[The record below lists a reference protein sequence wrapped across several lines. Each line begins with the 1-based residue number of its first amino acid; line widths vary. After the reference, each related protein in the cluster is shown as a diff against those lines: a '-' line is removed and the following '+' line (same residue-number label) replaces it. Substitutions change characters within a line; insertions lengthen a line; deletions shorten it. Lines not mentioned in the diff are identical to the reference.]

1 MVGVSDAGT
10 NRENKKRLKHLLIKF
25 CKLQF
30 MIKKKIKLYM
40 YNLLFIVSNQVLV
53 VFNLKY
59 EYGTDIFTKQQK
71 SDNDKILNFDVK
83 AEQLTHIKFVEIS
96 EKDLMRPPNCLNKN
110 HTIASDKLLKFM
122 GFFFH

>member
-1 MVGVSDAGT
+1 
-10 NRENKKRLKHLLIKF
+10 
-25 CKLQF
+25 
-30 MIKKKIKLYM
+30 M

-122 GFFFH
+122 GFFSTDCLPRIKTKTLDIKYLLHTN